1 MPFIIMLIFLVVW
14 CFIFWIGSLLLEKT
28 GLDRSKARF
37 QTLSALTGTGF
48 TTAESEDIVN
58 HTKRR
63 RITTWL
69 IFIGNTGILAFIITA
84 ILFVRAGLTAP
95 SLLQILIV
103 IGVLILLVLSII
115 FKLVDR
121 LTNFVLRI
129 TANDGDT
136 VRVRKTLYQT
146 EKYEIFSLIYDK
158 SSSVGEISSEK
169 LQSAEEDFS
178 LLAIDKGTELITSPD
193 AETLVKIGEVII
205 GFRKL

>member
-1 MPFIIMLIFLVVW
+1 MLIFLVVW

-28 GLDRSKARF
+28 GLDRSKASF

-48 TTAESEDIVN
+48 TTPKSEDIVN

-69 IFIGNTGILAFIITA
+69 IFIGNTGILVFIITT

-146 EKYEIFSLIYDK
+146 EKYGQKTQPHY
-158 SSSVGEISSEK
+158 
-169 LQSAEEDFS
+169 
-178 LLAIDKGTELITSPD
+178 
-193 AETLVKIGEVII
+193 
-205 GFRKL
+205 